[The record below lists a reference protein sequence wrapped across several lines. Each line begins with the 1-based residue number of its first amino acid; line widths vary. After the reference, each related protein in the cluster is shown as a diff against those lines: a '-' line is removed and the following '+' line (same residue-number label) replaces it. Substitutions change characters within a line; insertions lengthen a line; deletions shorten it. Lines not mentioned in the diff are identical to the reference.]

1 MPIYLVN
8 SGDEEMRYIA
18 TGQEVFRIDEFTTN
32 VIGIPQ
38 LVLMERA
45 ALRIAEHVK
54 ERFPAGAHVLIVV
67 ESGNNGGDG
76 IAAGRILMME
86 GYDVEIYWV
95 DGLKSA
101 STGFD
106 AQYAI
111 AKKLNMKFVDELV
124 NAGYDVIIDGIFGVG
139 LSRAVMG
146 RQAEVIK
153 ALNDMDGYKLAI
165 DVPSGIDAT
174 TGFLLG
180 TAFHA
185 DATVTFGLMKL
196 GLLMGM
202 GYEYAGEVSV
212 VDIGFP
218 KQAIDFV
225 EPRLYTYDPKD
236 VEAYGRL
243 PGRNHGQGKRQGP
256 HPAYAARL
264 AAPPRLPLRSRRR
277 RLKHPHQLEAHAHLS
292 GLVRLR
298 LPARQQAHPHP
309 RAGRAGQVPE
319 PAQGGDVG
327 KPC

>member
-1 MPIYLVN
+1 
-8 SGDEEMRYIA
+8 MRYIA
-18 TGQEVFRIDEFTTN
+18 TGQEVFRIDEFATN

-153 ALNDMDGYKLAI
+153 ALKEARALGDLSENADYDAARNEQAIIEAKIQELEYKLEHAEII
-165 DVPSGIDAT
+165 DNKKKNEVS
-174 TGFLLG
+174 LG
-180 TAFHA
+180 S
-185 DATVTFGLMKL
+185 TVTIS
-196 GLLMGM
+196 
-202 GYEYAGEVSV
+202 YDDGE
-212 VDIGFP
+212 
-218 KQAIDFV
+218 
-225 EPRLYTYDPKD
+225 E
-236 VEAYGRL
+236 E
-243 PGRNHGQGKRQGP
+243 
-256 HPAYAARL
+256 
-264 AAPPRLPLRSRRR
+264 
-277 RLKHPHQLEAHAHLS
+277 
-292 GLVRLR
+292 
-298 LPARQQAHPHP
+298 
-309 RAGRAGQVPE
+309 
-319 PAQGGDVG
+319 
-327 KPC
+327 